1 MKNALNQSLDLDD
14 DQGKADE
21 AAVLGADG
29 GPAQT
34 VTSTDLALLEDDL
47 DDDWLD
53 EELSD
58 EELAVLGEEDFE
70 AAFSDDYELNEED
83 GDEDD
88 DFVSGDLDD
97 YDELDEFELLE
108 APGTEG
114 ADVESVE
121 PAARKA
127 ETPSASRPARPEMP
141 PVADT
146 NDGDFGDDIFDIG
159 EADGEVVNGSANLD
173 DEMPPM
179 AGDRSEAASTSDAS
193 IDDDLFADASAGG
206 YEPADDY
213 SSDNDFNA
221 DPDFSIDDDLSTAS
235 GDEVSLGAVIVKGR
249 SSEVKSRDK
258 GDVAAP
264 EELDPDAKTGK
275 VEPELA
281 DEPDDS
287 FSEFEDEDDGNH
299 HRPVPRISIHAFC
312 ETSRNSTILERA
324 AVDRRL
330 AKAHFTMHMGG
341 IEKAV
346 DLYQSGSTPN
356 LIILETVNGGM
367 QLIQQ
372 LGHLAEVCDP
382 STKVVVIGRV
392 NDIRLYR
399 ELIRQGIS
407 EYIVRPKSPLQIIK
421 AISELYVDP
430 SAPPIGKTVAFVGAR
445 GGVGSST
452 LAHNV
457 GYSFAEDFESDTVIL
472 DLDLP
477 FGTAALD
484 FDHEPTSGL
493 MEALT
498 SPERLDDVLLERLL
512 QKHTDH
518 LSLFTAPNMLDRD
531 YDIDDDAYD
540 TVIDIVRG
548 TAPTVVIDVPH
559 NWTGWSKKILQ
570 TADEIVITAT
580 PDFASFRNM
589 KYLMEVIGSSRPNDS
604 KPYFIYNQFDPKTSA
619 VPVEYFVENIDLEP
633 SLVLGWEPQLFNQ
646 AATNASPIM
655 ETSPKSKVAQGLNEL
670 SGKILGRTQTLALPS
685 RFSLTSL
692 FKRK

>member
-1 MKNALNQSLDLDD
+1 MKNALNKALDIDD

-70 AAFSDDYELNEED
+70 AAFSDDDEIDEDEDED
-83 GDEDD
+83 G
-88 DFVSGDLDD
+88 FVSGDLDD
-97 YDELDEFELLE
+97 YDDLDEFELLE
-108 APGTEG
+108 APAAQPPHT
-114 ADVESVE
+114 AP
-121 PAARKA
+121 PAADR
-127 ETPSASRPARPEMP
+127 TRPEMP
-141 PVADT
+141 PIADSA
-146 NDGDFGDDIFDIG
+146 DGEFGDDIFDIG
-159 EADGEVVNGSANLD
+159 EAEDEDVSSAAASQAD
-173 DEMPPM
+173 VPPM
-179 AGDRSEAASTSDAS
+179 ADSRSDNEAS
-193 IDDDLFADASAGG
+193 IDDDLFGDGTTDRFEA
-206 YEPADDY
+206 ADDY
-213 SSDNDFNA
+213 SSNAYSSQDDFNS
-221 DPDFSIDDDLSTAS
+221 DPDFSIDDDLSTDS
-235 GDEVSLGAVIVKGR
+235 GDEVSLGAVVVKGR
-249 SSEVKSRDK
+249 SSEIKSRDK
-258 GDVAAP
+258 GDVASP
-264 EELDPDAKTGK
+264 KDLDPDADTSK

-281 DEPDDS
+281 DDQEDG
-287 FSEFEDEDDGNH
+287 FSEFDDEDDDTH

-407 EYIVRPKSPLQIIK
+407 EYIVRPQSPLQIIK

-457 GYSFAEDFESDTVIL
+457 GYSFAEDFKSDTVIL

-646 AATNASPIM
+646 AATNAAPIM